1 MMEMWTGPEFTK
13 RNRGRMGIMGS
24 ITIFL
29 GVAFAIVGIIGEA
42 RIISGASITPLGLY
56 PADWYVLAIGSF
68 VLNLGCWLGWAVG
81 IYLHARDTG
90 SKEQDSSDYEVV
102 D

>member
-24 ITIFL
+24 VATWL
-29 GVAFAIVGIIGEA
+29 GVAFAVVGIISEA
-42 RIISGASITPLGLY
+42 RIVSGVSQTLLGLY
-56 PADWYVLAIGSF
+56 PTSWYLLAIASLI
-68 VLNLGCWLGWAVG
+68 VSLGCWLGWAVG
-81 IYLHARDTG
+81 IYLHARETE
-90 SKEQDSSDYEVV
+90 SKEQSSPDLEVV